1 VQLQIQHYGAVVDA
15 LRTVAASGGSEKRR
29 HNRVEIQA
37 KIDLALLSNSPT
49 GSHVTRVYAGLTR
62 DVSIGGLGVM
72 QYVPIEVG
80 QQFIAVL
87 PTGKDASLYM
97 VCKSVFCRALAEGV
111 FGIGA
116 EFVAQAKPEVVDQV
130 LGFRGSELQRISQ
143 TMFA

>member
-1 VQLQIQHYGAVVDA
+1 MQLPIQHYGAILDA
-15 LRTVAASGGSEKRR
+15 LRKVADGRSNEKRR

-49 GSHVTRVYAGLTR
+49 GSHVTRVYSGLTR

-80 QQFIAVL
+80 QLFLACL
-87 PTGKDASLYM
+87 PTEKQSVLYL
-97 VCKSVFCRALAEGV
+97 VCKSVFCRALAEGI

-116 EFVAQAKPEVVDQV
+116 EFVVEAKPEVVDQV